1 MPVFNDADVMYGSRP
16 YSYINRGDEAYLTV
30 DNSRF
35 KVKILGIFSI
45 DHVLVAPIRNS
56 DTYEVHANNVYAIN
70 GWTDEYMKDRMKQCG
85 ARKNYCSPTAKVLL
99 VNRNSLKFIRFGY
112 HSSYLNRLFLD
123 SQVGTNSFELT
134 EVQIKAIWDS
144 AGPRTRQNTDVCNS
158 LLRYA
163 PHGWTANYQV
173 VMTPEGTTIRFRPEA
188 TDPFPPRPVTG
199 RYSDGSVW
207 MIVDEDTNIDPI
219 QFAYA
224 VSTGSWQRLHQKK
237 KKRTDYKR
245 SYVFCG

>member
-163 PHGWTANYQV
+163 PTTWAANYDIL
-173 VMTPEGTTIRFRPEA
+173 MNLEGTTIRSRL
-188 TDPFPPRPVTG
+188 TLTG
-199 RYSDGSVW
+199 HYSDGGA
-207 MIVDEDTNIDPI
+207 INQELLYRLIGDEFMRP
-219 QFAYA
+219 
-224 VSTGSWQRLHQKK
+224 KK
-237 KKRTDYKR
+237 VKSKRTDYKR